1 MDTNYALNEADI
13 ACSYSARFQ
22 SIIGNGIMNIVTEF
36 DEKKHG
42 LALIMKQNTGKKEW
56 DFNEK
61 MVNAVTVFKLEVTQ
75 MSCKEHQ

>member
-1 MDTNYALNEADI
+1 MVTAL
-13 ACSYSARFQ
+13 
-22 SIIGNGIMNIVTEF
+22 

-42 LALIMKQNTGKKEW
+42 LSLIMEHNTGEKVW

-61 MVNAVTVFKLEVTQ
+61 MVNETAVFKLEVTQ